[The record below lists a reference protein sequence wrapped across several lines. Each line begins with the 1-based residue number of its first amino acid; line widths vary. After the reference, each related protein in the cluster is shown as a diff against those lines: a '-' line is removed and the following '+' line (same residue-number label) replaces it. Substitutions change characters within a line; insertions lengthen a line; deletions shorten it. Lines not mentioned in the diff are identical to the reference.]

1 MEKNQVKLGMIVRVN
16 YGPCGRVVEIDN
28 EKDFYPY
35 KVRYSGGLAEW
46 ASAYQMEEV
55 LDAPEEVLDAPEEI
69 LDAPE
74 EILDAPEESVRAI
87 CNNTAK
93 PRRPFKRGD
102 RVQYVPRGWVSYDEE
117 PTPYQEY
124 AVYDDED
131 SDGWVAIDGVTTNY
145 FNTVMFFD
153 LKLID

>member
-1 MEKNQVKLGMIVRVN
+1 MKNKLKLGMIVRVDG
-16 YGPCGRVVEIDN
+16 GPCGRVVEIDN
-28 EKDFYPY
+28 ERSSYPY

-46 ASAYQMEEV
+46 ASANQM
-55 LDAPEEVLDAPEEI
+55 
-69 LDAPE
+69 E
-74 EILDAPEESVRAI
+74 EILDAPEESVRAG
-87 CNNTAK
+87 CTNAAK

-102 RVQYVPRGWVSYDEE
+102 RVQFVPRGWVSYDEE

-131 SDGWVAIDGVTTNY
+131 SDGWVAIDGVTVNY

>member
-1 MEKNQVKLGMIVRVN
+1 MEKNQIKLGMIVRVDG
-16 YGPCGRVVEIDN
+16 GPCGRVVEIDN
-28 EKDFYPY
+28 ERSSYPY

-46 ASAYQMEEV
+46 ASANQM
-55 LDAPEEVLDAPEEI
+55 
-69 LDAPE
+69 E
-74 EILDAPEESVRAI
+74 EILDAPEESVRAG
-87 CNNTAK
+87 CTNAAK

-131 SDGWVAIDGVTTNY
+131 SDGWVAIDGVTVNY

>member
-1 MEKNQVKLGMIVRVN
+1 MKNKVKLGMIVRVD

-28 EKDFYPY
+28 ERSSYPY

-46 ASAYQMEEV
+46 ASANQMEEILDAPEEV
-55 LDAPEEVLDAPEEI
+55 LDVPEEVLDAPEE
-69 LDAPE
+69 
-74 EILDAPEESVRAI
+74 SVRAS

-102 RVQYVPRGWVSYDEE
+102 RVQYIPRGWVSYDEE

-131 SDGWVAIDGVTTNY
+131 SDGWVAIDGVTTSY

>member
-1 MEKNQVKLGMIVRVN
+1 MEKNQIKLGMIVRVDG
-16 YGPCGRVVEIDN
+16 GPCGRVVEIDN
-28 EKDFYPY
+28 ERSSYPY
-35 KVRYSGGLAEW
+35 KVRYSRGLAEW
-46 ASAYQMEEV
+46 ASANQM
-55 LDAPEEVLDAPEEI
+55 
-69 LDAPE
+69 E
-74 EILDAPEESVRAI
+74 EILDAPEESVRAG
-87 CNNTAK
+87 CTNAAK

-102 RVQYVPRGWVSYDEE
+102 RVQYVPRGWVSYDDE

-131 SDGWVAIDGVTTNY
+131 SDGWVAIDGVTVNY

>member
-1 MEKNQVKLGMIVRVN
+1 MKNKVKLGMIVRVD

-46 ASAYQMEEV
+46 ASAYQMEEILDAPEEV
-55 LDAPEEVLDAPEEI
+55 LDVPEEVLDAPEE
-69 LDAPE
+69 
-74 EILDAPEESVRAI
+74 SVRAS

-93 PRRPFKRGD
+93 PRRPFERGD
-102 RVQYVPRGWVSYDEE
+102 RVQYIPRGWVSYDEE

-131 SDGWVAIDGVTTNY
+131 SDGWVAIDGVTTSY

>member
-1 MEKNQVKLGMIVRVN
+1 MTNEVKLGMIVRVN
-16 YGPCGRVVEIDN
+16 GGPCGRVVEIDN
-28 EKDFYPY
+28 ERSSYPY

-46 ASAYQMEEV
+46 ASANQ
-55 LDAPEEVLDAPEEI
+55 L
-69 LDAPE
+69 E
-74 EILDAPEESVRAI
+74 EILDAPEESVRAG
-87 CNNTAK
+87 CTNAAK

-102 RVQYVPRGWVSYDEE
+102 RVQFVPRGWVSYDDE

-131 SDGWVAIDGVTTNY
+131 SDGWVAIDGVTVNY

>member
-1 MEKNQVKLGMIVRVN
+1 MEKNQIKLGMIVRVDG
-16 YGPCGRVVEIDN
+16 GPCGRVVEIDN
-28 EKDFYPY
+28 ERSSYPY

-46 ASAYQMEEV
+46 ASANQM
-55 LDAPEEVLDAPEEI
+55 
-69 LDAPE
+69 E
-74 EILDAPEESVRAI
+74 EILDAPEESVRAG
-87 CNNTAK
+87 CTNADK

-102 RVQYVPRGWVSYDEE
+102 RVQFVPRGWVSYDDE

-131 SDGWVAIDGVTTNY
+131 SDGWVAIDGVTVNY

>member
-1 MEKNQVKLGMIVRVN
+1 MEKNQIKLGMIVRVDG
-16 YGPCGRVVEIDN
+16 GPCGRVVEIDN
-28 EKDFYPY
+28 ERSSYPY

-46 ASAYQMEEV
+46 ASANQM
-55 LDAPEEVLDAPEEI
+55 
-69 LDAPE
+69 E
-74 EILDAPEESVRAI
+74 EILDAPEESVRAG
-87 CNNTAK
+87 CTNAAK

-131 SDGWVAIDGVTTNY
+131 SDGWVAIDGVTVNY

-153 LKLID
+153 LKLIETL

>member
-1 MEKNQVKLGMIVRVN
+1 MEKNQVKLGMIVRVD

-46 ASAYQMEEV
+46 ASAYQMDEV
-55 LDAPEEVLDAPEEI
+55 LDAPEEVLDAPEE
-69 LDAPE
+69 
-74 EILDAPEESVRAI
+74 SVRAS

-124 AVYDDED
+124 AVYDDEN
-131 SDGWVAIDGVTTNY
+131 SDGWVAIDGVTTSY

>member
-1 MEKNQVKLGMIVRVN
+1 MEKNQINLGMIVRVDG
-16 YGPCGRVVEIDN
+16 GPCGRVVEIDN
-28 EKDFYPY
+28 ERSSYPY

-46 ASAYQMEEV
+46 ASANQM
-55 LDAPEEVLDAPEEI
+55 
-69 LDAPE
+69 E
-74 EILDAPEESVRAI
+74 EILDAPEESVRAG
-87 CNNTAK
+87 CTNAAK

-102 RVQYVPRGWVSYDEE
+102 RVQFVPRGWVSYDEE
-117 PTPYQEY
+117 PMPYQEY
-124 AVYDDED
+124 AVYDDEN

>member
-1 MEKNQVKLGMIVRVN
+1 MKNKVKLGMIVRVDG
-16 YGPCGRVVEIDN
+16 GPCGRVVEIDN
-28 EKDFYPY
+28 ARPYPY

-46 ASAYQMEEV
+46 ASANQM
-55 LDAPEEVLDAPEEI
+55 
-69 LDAPE
+69 E
-74 EILDAPEESVRAI
+74 EILDAPEESVRAG
-87 CNNTAK
+87 CTNAAK

-131 SDGWVAIDGVTTNY
+131 SDGWVAIDGVTVNY

>member
-46 ASAYQMEEV
+46 ASAYQMEEILDAPEEV
-55 LDAPEEVLDAPEEI
+55 LDVPEEVLDAPEE
-69 LDAPE
+69 
-74 EILDAPEESVRAI
+74 SVRAS

-102 RVQYVPRGWVSYDEE
+102 RVQYIPRGWVSYGEE

-131 SDGWVAIDGVTTNY
+131 SDGWVAIDGVTTSY

>member
-1 MEKNQVKLGMIVRVN
+1 MEKNQVKLGMIVRVD

-35 KVRYSGGLAEW
+35 KVCYSGGLAEW
-46 ASAYQMEEV
+46 ASAYQMDEV
-55 LDAPEEVLDAPEEI
+55 LDAPEEVLDAPEE
-69 LDAPE
+69 
-74 EILDAPEESVRAI
+74 SVRAS

-124 AVYDDED
+124 AVYDDEN
-131 SDGWVAIDGVTTNY
+131 SDGWVAIDGVTTSY

>member
-1 MEKNQVKLGMIVRVN
+1 MDDPLSTLPRIPKHQILTMTNKVKLGMIVRVDG
-16 YGPCGRVVEIDN
+16 GPCGRVVEIDN
-28 EKDFYPY
+28 ERSSYPY

-46 ASAYQMEEV
+46 ASANQM
-55 LDAPEEVLDAPEEI
+55 
-69 LDAPE
+69 E
-74 EILDAPEESVRAI
+74 EILDAPEESVRAG
-87 CNNTAK
+87 CTNAAK

-102 RVQYVPRGWVSYDEE
+102 RVQFVPRGWVSYDDE

>member
-1 MEKNQVKLGMIVRVN
+1 MKHKAKLGMIVRVDG
-16 YGPCGRVVEIDN
+16 GPCGRVVEINN
-28 EKDFYPY
+28 ERSSYPY

-46 ASAYQMEEV
+46 ASANQM
-55 LDAPEEVLDAPEEI
+55 
-69 LDAPE
+69 E
-74 EILDAPEESVRAI
+74 EILDAPEESVRAG
-87 CNNTAK
+87 CTNATK

-102 RVQYVPRGWVSYDEE
+102 RVQFVPRGWVSYDEE
-117 PTPYQEY
+117 PMPYQEY

>member
-1 MEKNQVKLGMIVRVN
+1 MDDPLSTLPRIPKHQILTMTNKVKLGMIVRVDG
-16 YGPCGRVVEIDN
+16 GPCGRVVEIDN
-28 EKDFYPY
+28 ERSSYPY

-46 ASAYQMEEV
+46 ASANQM
-55 LDAPEEVLDAPEEI
+55 
-69 LDAPE
+69 E
-74 EILDAPEESVRAI
+74 EILDAPEESVRAG
-87 CNNTAK
+87 CTNAAK

>member
-1 MEKNQVKLGMIVRVN
+1 MDDPLSTLPRIPEHQILTWKKNQVKLGMIVRVDG
-16 YGPCGRVVEIDN
+16 GPCGRVVEIDN
-28 EKDFYPY
+28 ERSSYPY

-46 ASAYQMEEV
+46 ASANQM
-55 LDAPEEVLDAPEEI
+55 
-69 LDAPE
+69 E
-74 EILDAPEESVRAI
+74 EILDAPEESVRAG
-87 CNNTAK
+87 CTNAAK

-102 RVQYVPRGWVSYDEE
+102 RVQFVPRGWVSYDDE

>member
-1 MEKNQVKLGMIVRVN
+1 MEKNQIKLGMIVRVDG
-16 YGPCGRVVEIDN
+16 GPCGRVVEIDN
-28 EKDFYPY
+28 ERSSYPY
-35 KVRYSGGLAEW
+35 KVRYSRGLAEW
-46 ASAYQMEEV
+46 ASANQMEE
-55 LDAPEEVLDAPEEI
+55 I
-69 LDAPE
+69 LE
-74 EILDAPEESVRAI
+74 APEESVRAG
-87 CNNTAK
+87 CTNAAK

-131 SDGWVAIDGVTTNY
+131 SDGWVAIDGVTVNY

>member
-1 MEKNQVKLGMIVRVN
+1 MDDPLSTLPRIPKHQILTMKNKVKLGMIVRVDG
-16 YGPCGRVVEIDN
+16 GPCGRVVEIDN
-28 EKDFYPY
+28 ERSSYPY

-46 ASAYQMEEV
+46 ASANQM
-55 LDAPEEVLDAPEEI
+55 
-69 LDAPE
+69 E
-74 EILDAPEESVRAI
+74 EILDAPEESVRAG
-87 CNNTAK
+87 CTNAAK

-131 SDGWVAIDGVTTNY
+131 SDGWVAIDGVTVNY

>member
-1 MEKNQVKLGMIVRVN
+1 MEKNQVKLGMIVRVD

-46 ASAYQMEEV
+46 ASAYQMEEI
-55 LDAPEEVLDAPEEI
+55 LDAPEEVLDAPEE
-69 LDAPE
+69 
-74 EILDAPEESVRAI
+74 SVRAS

-102 RVQYVPRGWVSYDEE
+102 RVQYIPRGWVSYDEE

-131 SDGWVAIDGVTTNY
+131 SDGWVAIDGVTTSY

>member
-1 MEKNQVKLGMIVRVN
+1 MEKNQIKLGMIVRVDG
-16 YGPCGRVVEIDN
+16 GPCGRVVEIDN
-28 EKDFYPY
+28 ERSSYPY

-46 ASAYQMEEV
+46 ASANQM
-55 LDAPEEVLDAPEEI
+55 
-69 LDAPE
+69 E
-74 EILDAPEESVRAI
+74 EILDAPEESVRAG
-87 CNNTAK
+87 CTNAAK

-102 RVQYVPRGWVSYDEE
+102 RVQYVPRGWISYDEE

-131 SDGWVAIDGVTTNY
+131 SDGWVAIDGVTVNY

>member
-1 MEKNQVKLGMIVRVN
+1 MEKNQVKLGMIVRVDG
-16 YGPCGRVVEIDN
+16 GPCGRVVEIDN
-28 EKDFYPY
+28 ERSSYPY

-46 ASAYQMEEV
+46 ASANQMEEV
-55 LDAPEEVLDAPEEI
+55 LDAPEE
-69 LDAPE
+69 
-74 EILDAPEESVRAI
+74 SVRAG

-131 SDGWVAIDGVTTNY
+131 SDGWVAIDGVTTSY

>member
-1 MEKNQVKLGMIVRVN
+1 MIVRVDG
-16 YGPCGRVVEIDN
+16 GPCGRVVEIDN
-28 EKDFYPY
+28 ERSSYPY

-46 ASAYQMEEV
+46 ASANQM
-55 LDAPEEVLDAPEEI
+55 
-69 LDAPE
+69 E
-74 EILDAPEESVRAI
+74 EILDAPEESVRAG
-87 CNNTAK
+87 CTNAAK

-102 RVQYVPRGWVSYDEE
+102 RVQFVPRGWVSYDEE
-117 PTPYQEY
+117 PMPYQEY

-145 FNTVMFFD
+145 FNIVMFFD

>member
-16 YGPCGRVVEIDN
+16 GGPCGRVVEIDN
-28 EKDFYPY
+28 ERSSYPY

-46 ASAYQMEEV
+46 ASANQM
-55 LDAPEEVLDAPEEI
+55 
-69 LDAPE
+69 E
-74 EILDAPEESVRAI
+74 EILDAPEESVRAG
-87 CNNTAK
+87 CTNAAK
-93 PRRPFKRGD
+93 PRRPFKRGG

>member
-1 MEKNQVKLGMIVRVN
+1 MEKNQIKLGMIVRVDG
-16 YGPCGRVVEIDN
+16 GPCGRVVEIDN
-28 EKDFYPY
+28 ERSSYPY

-46 ASAYQMEEV
+46 ASANQMEE
-55 LDAPEEVLDAPEEI
+55 I
-69 LDAPE
+69 LE
-74 EILDAPEESVRAI
+74 APEESVRAG
-87 CNNTAK
+87 CTNAAK

-131 SDGWVAIDGVTTNY
+131 SDGWVAIDGVTVNY

>member
-16 YGPCGRVVEIDN
+16 GGPCGRVVEIDN
-28 EKDFYPY
+28 ERSSYPY

-46 ASAYQMEEV
+46 ASANQM
-55 LDAPEEVLDAPEEI
+55 
-69 LDAPE
+69 E
-74 EILDAPEESVRAI
+74 EILDAPEESVRAG
-87 CNNTAK
+87 CTNAAK

-131 SDGWVAIDGVTTNY
+131 SDGWVAIDGVTVNY

>member
-1 MEKNQVKLGMIVRVN
+1 MKHKAKLGMIVRVDG
-16 YGPCGRVVEIDN
+16 GPCGRVVEIDN
-28 EKDFYPY
+28 ERSSYPY

-46 ASAYQMEEV
+46 ASANQM
-55 LDAPEEVLDAPEEI
+55 
-69 LDAPE
+69 E
-74 EILDAPEESVRAI
+74 EILDAPEESVRAGCTNAI
-87 CNNTAK
+87 K

-102 RVQYVPRGWVSYDEE
+102 RVQFVPRGWVSYDEE
-117 PTPYQEY
+117 PRPHQEY

>member
-1 MEKNQVKLGMIVRVN
+1 MEKNQVKLGMIVRVD

-28 EKDFYPY
+28 EKNFYPY

-46 ASAYQMEEV
+46 ASAYQMDEILDVPEEV
-55 LDAPEEVLDAPEEI
+55 LDVPEEVLDAPEE
-69 LDAPE
+69 
-74 EILDAPEESVRAI
+74 SVRAG

-102 RVQYVPRGWVSYDEE
+102 RVQFVPRGWVSYDEE

-131 SDGWVAIDGVTTNY
+131 SDGWVAIDGVTTSY

>member
-1 MEKNQVKLGMIVRVN
+1 MEKNQVNLGMIVRVDG
-16 YGPCGRVVEIDN
+16 GPCGRVVEIDN
-28 EKDFYPY
+28 ERSSYPY
-35 KVRYSGGLAEW
+35 KVRYSRGLAEW
-46 ASAYQMEEV
+46 ASANQM
-55 LDAPEEVLDAPEEI
+55 
-69 LDAPE
+69 E
-74 EILDAPEESVRAI
+74 EILDAPEESVRAG
-87 CNNTAK
+87 CTNAAK

-102 RVQYVPRGWVSYDEE
+102 RVQFVPRGWVSYDDE

-131 SDGWVAIDGVTTNY
+131 SDGWVAIDGVTVNY

>member
-1 MEKNQVKLGMIVRVN
+1 MDDPLSTLPRIPKHQILIMTNEVKLGMIVRVN
-16 YGPCGRVVEIDN
+16 GGPCGRVVEIDN
-28 EKDFYPY
+28 ERSSYPY

-46 ASAYQMEEV
+46 ASANQM
-55 LDAPEEVLDAPEEI
+55 
-69 LDAPE
+69 E
-74 EILDAPEESVRAI
+74 EILDAPEESVRAG
-87 CNNTAK
+87 CTNAAK

-102 RVQYVPRGWVSYDEE
+102 RVQFVPRGWVSYDEE
-117 PTPYQEY
+117 PMPYQEY

-131 SDGWVAIDGVTTNY
+131 SDGWVAIDGVTVNY

>member
-1 MEKNQVKLGMIVRVN
+1 MEKNQVKLGMIVRVD

-46 ASAYQMEEV
+46 ASAYQMEEI
-55 LDAPEEVLDAPEEI
+55 LDAPEEVLDAPEE
-69 LDAPE
+69 
-74 EILDAPEESVRAI
+74 SVRASS
-87 CNNTAK
+87 NNTAK

-102 RVQYVPRGWVSYDEE
+102 RVQYIPRGWVSYDEE

-131 SDGWVAIDGVTTNY
+131 SDGWVAIDGVTTGY

>member
-1 MEKNQVKLGMIVRVN
+1 MEKNQIKLGMIVRVDG
-16 YGPCGRVVEIDN
+16 GPCGRVVEIDN
-28 EKDFYPY
+28 ERSSYPY

-46 ASAYQMEEV
+46 ASANQM
-55 LDAPEEVLDAPEEI
+55 
-69 LDAPE
+69 E
-74 EILDAPEESVRAI
+74 EILDAPEESVRAG
-87 CNNTAK
+87 CTNAAK

-102 RVQYVPRGWVSYDEE
+102 RVQYVPRGGVSYDDE

-131 SDGWVAIDGVTTNY
+131 SDGWVAIDGVTVNY

>member
-1 MEKNQVKLGMIVRVN
+1 MKNKVKLGMIVRVDG
-16 YGPCGRVVEIDN
+16 GPCGRVVEIDN
-28 EKDFYPY
+28 ERSSYPY

-46 ASAYQMEEV
+46 ASANQMEEV
-55 LDAPEEVLDAPEEI
+55 LDAPEE
-69 LDAPE
+69 
-74 EILDAPEESVRAI
+74 SVRAG
-87 CNNTAK
+87 CTNAAK

-131 SDGWVAIDGVTTNY
+131 SDGWVAIDGVTTSY

>member
-1 MEKNQVKLGMIVRVN
+1 MEKNQVKLGMIVRVDG
-16 YGPCGRVVEIDN
+16 GPCGRVVEIDN
-28 EKDFYPY
+28 ERSSYPY

-46 ASAYQMEEV
+46 ASANQM
-55 LDAPEEVLDAPEEI
+55 
-69 LDAPE
+69 E
-74 EILDAPEESVRAI
+74 EILDAPEESVRAG
-87 CNNTAK
+87 CTNAAK

-102 RVQYVPRGWVSYDEE
+102 RVQYIPRGWVSYGEE

-131 SDGWVAIDGVTTNY
+131 SDGWVAIEGVTTSY

>member
-1 MEKNQVKLGMIVRVN
+1 MEKNQIKLGMIVRVDG
-16 YGPCGRVVEIDN
+16 GPCGRVVEIDN
-28 EKDFYPY
+28 ERSSYPY

-46 ASAYQMEEV
+46 ASANQM
-55 LDAPEEVLDAPEEI
+55 
-69 LDAPE
+69 E
-74 EILDAPEESVRAI
+74 EILDAPEESVRAG
-87 CNNTAK
+87 CTNAAK

-153 LKLID
+153 LKPID

>member
-1 MEKNQVKLGMIVRVN
+1 MEKNQVKLGMIVRVD

-28 EKDFYPY
+28 EKDSYPY

-46 ASAYQMEEV
+46 ASAYQMEEI
-55 LDAPEEVLDAPEEI
+55 LDAPEEVLDAPEE
-69 LDAPE
+69 
-74 EILDAPEESVRAI
+74 SVRAS

-124 AVYDDED
+124 AVYDDEN
-131 SDGWVAIDGVTTNY
+131 SDGWVAIDGVTTSY